1 MSKTNNT
8 VTSCT
13 NVNWNNLEITELASN
28 DRIPSQELAYARYN
42 ENQLYIQSPE
52 MVLDNYGIPDGDG
65 PFYQTVKQ
73 QAHLKLPLDIN
84 PNVENETEEERNSR
98 KKKLSTFKQK
108 LIELDELMES
118 DEMKDK
124 LFGKSKKKYTYTK
137 IVRTPVVQVDSDD
150 SDEENDDKEEKV
162 VRPDFMKC
170 KIPLSYPDEE
180 VIVDVYRKNKE
191 DTEEFEADGKYS
203 KMELKTL
210 SELKSHIVYM
220 RKHKF
225 VIHLSKIWASKQP
238 LAGQSLK
245 NYGVT
250 FKLVRCEIQ
259 SKPIKKQI
267 VTDDKNPFIDSDDD
281 DEDDEDNDNEKNN
294 EEKKHFVE
302 KEESESDESESEE
315 KPVKVKKRN
324 IKKNA

>member
-8 VTSCT
+8 VTSCN
-13 NVNWNNLEITELASN
+13 NVNWKLLEITELASN

-73 QAHLKLPLDIN
+73 QAHLKLPLDVN
-84 PNVENETEEERNSR
+84 PNVENETEEERKSR
-98 KKKLSTFKQK
+98 GKKLSTFKQK

-150 SDEENDDKEEKV
+150 SDEENDEKEEKI

-170 KIPLSYPDEE
+170 KIPLSYPDED
-180 VIVDVYRKNKE
+180 VVVDVYRKNKE
-191 DTEEFEADGKYS
+191 DTEEFDADGKYT
-203 KMELKTL
+203 KMEVKSLA
-210 SELKSHIVYM
+210 ELKSHIVYM

-225 VIHLSKIWASKQP
+225 VLHLSKIWASKQP

-259 SKPIKKQI
+259 SRPIKKQI

-281 DEDDEDNDNEKNN
+281 DDDENAEKDDNKET
-294 EEKKHFVE
+294 KHFVE
-302 KEESESDESESEE
+302 NEESESEE
-315 KPVKVKKRN
+315 ESEEKPTIKAKKRTV
-324 IKKNA
+324 KKNA

>member
-8 VTSCT
+8 VTSCN
-13 NVNWNNLEITELASN
+13 NVNWKKLEITELASN
-28 DRIPSQELAYARYN
+28 DRIPSQELAYARYD

-98 KKKLSTFKQK
+98 KKKLTTFKQK

-118 DEMKDK
+118 DEMKEK

-150 SDEENDDKEEKV
+150 SDEENDEKEEKV

-191 DTEEFEADGKYS
+191 DTEEFESDGKYS
-203 KMELKTL
+203 KMEIKSLA
-210 SELKSHIVYM
+210 ELKSHIVYM

-225 VIHLSKIWASKQP
+225 VLHLSKIWASKQP
-238 LAGQSLK
+238 LAGQHLK

-267 VTDDKNPFIDSDDD
+267 VTDDKNPFIDSDDSEND
-281 DEDDEDNDNEKNN
+281 DDDDDDNK
-294 EEKKHFVE
+294 EKKHFLE
-302 KEESESDESESEE
+302 NEDQDSESEE
-315 KPVKVKKRN
+315 ESDEKPTIKAKKRTV
-324 IKKNA
+324 KKNA

>member
-8 VTSCT
+8 VTSCN
-13 NVNWNNLEITELASN
+13 NVNWKKLEITELASN
-28 DRIPSQELAYARYN
+28 DRIPSQELAYARYD

-98 KKKLSTFKQK
+98 KKKLTTFKQK

-118 DEMKDK
+118 DEMKEK

-150 SDEENDDKEEKV
+150 SDEENDEKEEKV

-191 DTEEFEADGKYS
+191 DTEEFESDGKYS
-203 KMELKTL
+203 KMEIKSLA
-210 SELKSHIVYM
+210 ELKSHIVYM

-225 VIHLSKIWASKQP
+225 VLHLSKIWASKQP

-259 SKPIKKQI
+259 SKPIKKQM
-267 VTDDKNPFIDSDDD
+267 VTDDKNPFIDSDDSEND
-281 DEDDEDNDNEKNN
+281 DDDDDNK
-294 EEKKHFVE
+294 EKKHFVE
-302 KEESESDESESEE
+302 NEDSESEE
-315 KPVKVKKRN
+315 ESDEKPTIKAKKRTV
-324 IKKNA
+324 KKNA